1 MKLLGWNYRGIG
13 NALTVRALKAQIK
26 RVKPDLIFLSKTKS
40 LTSRMNFVRNAI
52 RFDNMLVVKANG
64 KAGGLCVL

>member
-52 RFDNMLVVKANG
+52 RFDNMLVVEANG